1 VNIGQAAAQSG
12 LPSKTIRYY
21 EEIGLVTPTRQEN
34 GYRDY
39 DNSDVR
45 KLQFVRRAR
54 DLGFPVAE
62 CRILLSLYEDKNRA
76 SADVRQLAQSR
87 VAEIERKLAEL
98 ASLRDTLVHLVD
110 ACHGDERPDCPILE
124 DLSGQPVSS
133 DRASNQSK
141 A

>member
-1 VNIGQAAAQSG
+1 MNIGQAAAESG
-12 LPSKTIRYY
+12 LPAKTIRYY
-21 EEIGLVTPTRQEN
+21 EEIGLVTPTRRDN

-39 DNSDVR
+39 DVSDVR

-62 CRILLSLYEDKNRA
+62 CRTLLSLYEDKNRA
-76 SADVRQLAQSR
+76 SADVRQLAQAR
-87 VAEIERKLAEL
+87 VEEIERKLSEL
-98 ASLRDTLVHLVD
+98 AALRDTLAHLVE
-110 ACHGDERPDCPILE
+110 ACHGDDRPDCPILE

-133 DRASNQSK
+133 DKASNQSS